1 LISREVILLPSGKF
15 PRIVLGIAAIVAA
28 LLLLDLEVV
37 RNPIT
42 SLLFSNSLDLAMVLL
57 ATFCTFY
64 VARLCSGY
72 ARQLWTLL
80 GIALS
85 METVAQAVTT
95 YYQSFVPGYTQVPLP
110 SDILFFVWAAPVFM
124 MFLPSS
130 DEQSSRWDWLR
141 ILDFAQIAIVA
152 ATAYL
157 YFFYVPSRWQAMGT
171 DLPRQILIVYLIRD
185 ALLAGGFL
193 FRSRTSVS
201 AGLRRFSLGLF
212 LVFLAVAITDADYLL
227 TLKSFAGGASWGDL
241 LWLVAYFL
249 VIVLAIRWK
258 QSQPDSIAE
267 PCSRIGDLA
276 ATHVLP
282 LGIPLVVI
290 FMGRRIAKDQ
300 VVIAGLAIAA
310 SFLCAAVRLIL
321 TNRRQLIIT
330 DDLRDTEK
338 ALRRSEQMFASAF
351 RASPDA
357 FSIAVFPDGPYID
370 VNESFTRLTGYTREE
385 VLGKNPLQLN
395 LWIDFSLR
403 KQLLSQLSEQ
413 DELRDAEF
421 RLRNKSGDI
430 RTGLLSGALFD
441 LDGRRCAL
449 MVARDI
455 TDRKSAEELLRASEE
470 RFRSLVEHLHV
481 GIVWF
486 DPQSRIQFAN
496 QAAVEMFGLRL
507 NEILGRTAQEIRLQ
521 PVREDGTLIPDAER
535 PLPLVIASGRPV
547 HNQVFGWRTPHT
559 DEILWT
565 LLDVIPEF
573 DAGKSITRVL
583 VSLTNITEQRKAVE
597 ALRESEERF
606 RTLVRDLHVGVVLHG
621 PGGEVEF
628 ANQAALGMFGLGRPE
643 VLGRRIADLGL
654 SAVDERG
661 LETPFPAIPTPSVL
675 RTKRTIRQGTMGWRR
690 PGVPEILWIFANSIP
705 QFSSDGSILRVIS
718 SFTDVTE
725 LKNAEKAIHQLS
737 TQLLKLQDEERRRIG
752 RELHDGMAQ
761 TILAVN
767 LSLAQ
772 VRQSAPAFGEQATRS
787 MDKARELLHQ
797 MSREIRSLSYLLHPP
812 LLDDLGLV
820 SALKEYVHG
829 FSERSGIQTKFDY
842 QASFPRL
849 PQSAETAFFRIV
861 QESLANVQRHSGST
875 HATVSLREDS
885 ASVAMEVTDY
895 GRGMILPSTASS
907 QPDEIRFGV
916 GIPGMRE
923 RMAQLGGKLEIQSG
937 PPGTTIRATIL
948 LSAAI
953 FAETLDETAT
963 YPNRG

>member
-1 LISREVILLPSGKF
+1 MLPSGKF

-37 RNPIT
+37 HNPAK

-57 ATFCTFY
+57 ASVCAFY
-64 VARLCSGY
+64 VARQGSGY

-80 GIALS
+80 GIALALES
-85 METVAQAVTT
+85 VAQAVTT
-95 YYQSFVPGYTQVPLP
+95 YYQSFVPGYTEVPLP

-124 MFLPSS
+124 MFLPNS
-130 DEQSSRWDWLR
+130 EERSSRWDWLR

-157 YFFYVPSRWQAMGT
+157 YFFYVPSRWQAAGT
-171 DLPRQILIVYLIRD
+171 DLPRQILIVYMIRD
-185 ALLAGGFL
+185 GLLASGFL

-201 AGLRRFSLGLF
+201 AGLRSFSLGLF
-212 LVFLAVAITDADYLL
+212 LVFLAATATDADYLL
-227 TLKSFAGGASWGDL
+227 TLKTFTGAASWGDL
-241 LWLVAYFL
+241 LWLAAYIL
-249 VIVLAIRWK
+249 IIVLAVRWK
-258 QSQPDSIAE
+258 QMRPDSIVE
-267 PCSRIGDLA
+267 PPSRVGNLA

-321 TNRRQLIIT
+321 TNRRQLIIS
-330 DDLRDTEK
+330 DDLLETEK

-357 FSIAVFPDGPYID
+357 FTISGFPDGEYVD
-370 VNESFTRLTGYTREE
+370 VNDSFTRLTGYTREE
-385 VLGKNPLQLN
+385 VLNKTPQQLN
-395 LWIDFSLR
+395 LWVNFSQR
-403 KQLLSQLSEQ
+403 GQFVSQLAEQ
-413 DELRDAEF
+413 GELHDAEF
-421 RLRNKSGDI
+421 QLRTKSGEI
-430 RTGLLSGALFD
+430 RTGLLSGALLD

-496 QAAVEMFGLRL
+496 QAAVEMFGLQV
-507 NEILGRTAQEIRLQ
+507 NEVLGRTAQEIGLQ
-521 PVREDGTLIPDAER
+521 PLRENGTLIPDQER
-535 PLPLVIASGRPV
+535 PLPAVIATGRPV
-547 HNQVFGWRTPHT
+547 YNQVFGWRRPHRE
-559 DEILWT
+559 EILWT

-573 DAGKSITRVL
+573 DVAKNITRLL
-583 VSLTNITEQRKAVE
+583 VSLTNVTEQRKAIE

-621 PGGEVEF
+621 PAGEVEF
-628 ANQAALGMFGLGRPE
+628 ANQAALGMFGLTKAE
-643 VLGRRIADLGL
+643 VLGRQIVDLGL
-654 SAVDERG
+654 TAVDERG
-661 LETPFPAIPTPSVL
+661 LDTPFPDFPIPSIL
-675 RTKRTIRQGTMGWRR
+675 RTKQKIPQGTMGWRR
-690 PGVPEILWIFANSIP
+690 PGVTEILWLFGNSVP
-705 QFSSDGSILRVIS
+705 QIGTDGSVLRIIS
-718 SFTDVTE
+718 SFTDITE

-772 VRQSAPAFGEQATRS
+772 VRQSSPGLSEQATRS

-829 FSERSGIQTKFDY
+829 FSERSGIETEFEY
-842 QASFPRL
+842 HPGFPRL
-849 PQSAETAFFRIV
+849 PQSVETAFFRIV
-861 QESLANVQRHSGST
+861 QESLGNVQRHSGSQS
-875 HATVSLREDS
+875 AKVSLREDS
-885 ASVAMEVTDY
+885 AEVSLEVSDL
-895 GRGMILPSTASS
+895 GRGMILPSTARS
-907 QPDEIRFGV
+907 QRDEVRFGV

-923 RMAQLGGKLEIQSG
+923 RMAQLGGQLEIESG
-937 PPGTTIRATIL
+937 PAGTTIRANIL
-948 LSAAI
+948 LSAAV
-953 FAETLDETAT
+953 FSETLDATASHS
-963 YPNRG
+963 NRG